1 MNYSKLKYCC
11 FQVSLNTKQGLPILA
26 VNYHMDLKAFDLV
39 MLNDD
44 VKVRHVFNAMF
55 LKLEQIKHIHAQDP
69 IFTRFSQV
77 LKVFV
82 SLMFN
87 R

>member
-1 MNYSKLKYCC
+1 M
-11 FQVSLNTKQGLPILA
+11 SLNTNQGLPILG

-44 VKVRHVFNAMF
+44 VTVRHVFNAMF
-55 LKLEQIKHIHAQDP
+55 LKLEQIKPTHAQDP
-69 IFTRFSQV
+69 IFTRFFQV
-77 LKVFV
+77 LKVF
-82 SLMFN
+82 SLMLN